1 MTTTITEFMGQDHD
15 RLDEIFKHF
24 QGTKTTD
31 ADDAKKLFKEFFTGL
46 QRHIVWEEDILFP
59 LFERRSG
66 MTPGQGP
73 TAVMRTEHRHIKEYL
88 DQIHEKVA
96 AGDPSSDDT
105 EHELLEVLTAH
116 NVKEEKVLYPWID
129 NATNE
134 EEREGLLTQMQ
145 NVPPDHYAHC
155 CE

>member
-1 MTTTITEFMGQDHD
+1 MTIAEFMGQDHD
-15 RLDEIFKHF
+15 RLDEIFKNF

-31 ADDAKKLFKEFFTGL
+31 ADNAKKLFKEFFTGL
-46 QRHIVWEEDILFP
+46 QRHIVWEEDLLFP
-59 LFERRSG
+59 LFESRSG
-66 MTPGQGP
+66 MAPGQGP
-73 TAVMRTEHRHIKEYL
+73 TAVMRTEHRHIKECL
-88 DQIHEKVA
+88 EQIHEAVA
-96 AGDPSSDDT
+96 AGDPASADA

-129 NATNE
+129 NAINE

-145 NVPPDHYAHC
+145 NPAPDHYAHC